1 MRISKERKI
10 ELFVFALAII
20 FILTSFITFRG
31 FHAKFYNKT
40 GEDIDSL
47 IIAGTLIGELRN
59 NNSTEKIS
67 FKSFEFDSSYPY
79 DEISGIIKNKKLDQ
93 LNWSWCGTERYTE
106 SKGSYSFDIRKAVDE
121 KGNDCLY
128 LVEHNKKAFFEGE

>member
-1 MRISKERKI
+1 MAISKLKKTQ
-10 ELFVFALAII
+10 L
-20 FILTSFITFRG
+20 FILLLSVIIISISFINFKG
-31 FHAKFYNKT
+31 FNAKFYNKT

-47 IIAGTLIGELRN
+47 IIAGTLIGTLKN
-59 NNSTEKIS
+59 NKETEKIS

-79 DEISGIIKNKKLDQ
+79 EQISGIIKNKKLNQ

-106 SKGSYSFDIRKAVDE
+106 SKGFFRFDIRKAVDE

-128 LVEHNKKAFFEGE
+128 LVKHNQKAFFEGE